1 MAENEQYLVTPQ
13 TSAQITQQASDTA
26 VSEEAELRDIEIK
39 RARHFLKP
47 SLSALVGYF
56 IGAIVLILLLNWT
69 NIYQVINSTTG
80 GDPKNLAAS
89 LKYYADNQVISWITI
104 VLFWGTVG
112 LAVYTLFWLGSAFIT
127 AARNE
132 LIVETAFSKRGHF
145 WDKIRV
151 PLIKLVLI
159 AAVAIAIVLSLR
171 YGVPIWSGL
180 GSNAIFLFSTS
191 IVGSLGYLFAAV
203 FGTMVNL
210 YICTT
215 LIIFFIHAD
224 GIF

>member
-1 MAENEQYLVTPQ
+1 MPENEQYLVTPQ
-13 TSAQITQQASDTA
+13 TSAQIEQQAGA
-26 VSEEAELRDIEIK
+26 VVSEEAELRDIELK
-39 RARHFLKP
+39 RARHFLVP
-47 SLSALVGYF
+47 SPA
-56 IGAIVLILLLNWT
+56 AIVTYFVAAIVILLILNWT
-69 NIYQVINSTTG
+69 NLYQVITSTTG

-89 LKYYADNQVISWITI
+89 LKYYADNQIVSWVTI

-159 AAVAIAIVLSLR
+159 ALTAIAIVASLR
-171 YGVPIWSGL
+171 YGAPIWGGL
-180 GSNAIFLFSTS
+180 GANAIFVFSTS
-191 IVGSLGYLFAAV
+191 IVSALGYVVGAL
-203 FGTMVNL
+203 FGTMINL